1 MNVDSTHYSDPTQFH
16 GFRFVRP
23 EVLDKASKTFSG
35 AFKIPE
41 GQEPS
46 DFTELSDWQLW
57 GTGKS
62 SWYEFI
68 PFHCSETWKLCT
80 DKLGFSTGRWYASSA
95 IKTMLALFITKWDI
109 SLEDPTASR
118 YFAWRTFIYPYS
130 NVKAVLKERTA

>member
-1 MNVDSTHYSDPTQFH
+1 MNVDSTYYSDPTQFH

-23 EVLDKASKTFSG
+23 EVLDKASKTLSG
-35 AFKIPE
+35 SFTIPE

-46 DFTELSDWQLW
+46 EFTELSDWQLW

-62 SWYEFI
+62 S
-68 PFHCSETWKLCT
+68 C
-80 DKLGFSTGRWYASSA
+80 TGRWYASSA

-109 SLEDPTASR
+109 ALEDPNASR

-130 NVKAVLKERTA
+130 NVKAILKERA